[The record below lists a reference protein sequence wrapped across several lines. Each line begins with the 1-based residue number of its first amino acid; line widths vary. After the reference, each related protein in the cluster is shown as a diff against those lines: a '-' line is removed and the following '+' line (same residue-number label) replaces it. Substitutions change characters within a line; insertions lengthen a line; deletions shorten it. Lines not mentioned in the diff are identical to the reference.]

1 MTRHAGKV
9 RRNGRLSRLD
19 WLETGQA
26 ILCEQGI
33 AGLKLATL
41 TRRLRVSTGSFY
53 HHFPD
58 FDAYLNALADHYT
71 ADQVR
76 DALRQA
82 SEGSSS
88 PLERMRRI
96 RTISLRT
103 RLFQLDAAMRI
114 WAVTDT
120 RAAAAMRAAER
131 IVLAFLTTAFHDL
144 GYPSGEAALRARLLL
159 SANVARLEA
168 ATPPTGKRFFREAL
182 AFLTRDAP
190 ALRPRLVSGNIR

>member
-1 MTRHAGKV
+1 MTRHAGKA
-9 RRNGRLSRLD
+9 RRNGRLNRLD
-19 WLETGQA
+19 WLESGQA

-82 SEGSSS
+82 AEGSSG
-88 PLERMRRI
+88 PLERLRRI

-103 RLFQLDAAMRI
+103 RLFQLDAAMRV
-114 WAVTDT
+114 WAVTDA

-131 IVLAFLTTAFHDL
+131 IVLAFLTTAFNDL
-144 GYPSGEAALRARLLL
+144 GYPSGESALRARLLL

-168 ATPPTGKRFFREAL
+168 ATPPTGKRFFRETL

-190 ALRPRLVSGNIR
+190 ALRPRLVAGNNR